1 MARPHSETTELL
13 LSPQSSTSATLH
25 EDRAQI
31 VEGNRK
37 RKAGCSFFTGLKW
50 LASCLLA
57 PYNNFFDAMGQVNQ
71 YEGNL
76 CRPMKRTYNLSR
88 SDTKRLVEELN
99 KEAGIRATL
108 VRSMHL
114 GAEERDLERGDYGT
128 MDPAVERWR
137 SEVHI
142 ELESLVSDDE
152 ELTDSE

>member
-1 MARPHSETTELL
+1 
-13 LSPQSSTSATLH
+13 
-25 EDRAQI
+25 
-31 VEGNRK
+31 
-37 RKAGCSFFTGLKW
+37 
-50 LASCLLA
+50 
-57 PYNNFFDAMGQVNQ
+57 MGQVNQ

-108 VRSMHL
+108 VRSMRL
-114 GAEERDLERGDYGT
+114 GAEERDLERGGYGT

-152 ELTDSE
+152 EELTDSE

>member
-1 MARPHSETTELL
+1 MAQPHSETTEPL
-13 LSPQSSTSATLH
+13 LSSQSSTSSTLH
-25 EDRAQI
+25 EDQAQI
-31 VEGNRK
+31 VEERRK

-76 CRPMKRTYNLSR
+76 CKPMKRTYNLSR
-88 SDTKRLVEELN
+88 SDTKRLVDELN
-99 KEAGIRATL
+99 KEAGFKAILIRTM
-108 VRSMHL
+108 RL
-114 GAEERDLERGDYGT
+114 GAEERDLERGGYGT

-142 ELESLVSDDE
+142 ELESDHE
-152 ELTDSE
+152 EDLTDSE